1 MLSLSGSKGNGKTSA
16 RTSNPG
22 RGRVSV
28 CVCSDWSS
36 EGRYAGYPWPLGM
49 IPAANRI

>member
-1 MLSLSGSKGNGKTSA
+1 MLSLSSSKGNGKPSA
-16 RTSNPG
+16 HTSNPRAAG
-22 RGRVSV
+22 ACT

-49 IPAANRI
+49 IPAANHI